1 MASASFT
8 SPKLHDF
15 FLDLV
20 RKSFRQLGI
29 SDPEVYDYVA
39 SVLAEFSH
47 SSRWLRL
54 RDAEGRRLTSTV
66 EMLLARNENDA
77 TGMTRVQWER
87 SLRKYVGDYTLF
99 MTGLFRRFVER
110 GGYLGYYMEEGAR
123 SYQAVSS
130 LDVSLYQPGFL
141 LFEELGRRFEQY
153 SGALDFMRKCYFAS
167 APGEDPFA
175 GSFQRIEGWV
185 RDGISNN

>member
-1 MASASFT
+1 MAFAPLA
-8 SPKLHDF
+8 SPKLHEF
-15 FLDLV
+15 FLQLV
-20 RKSFRQLGI
+20 RRSFHQLGI
-29 SDPEVYDYVA
+29 SDSEVFDYIA
-39 SVLAEFSH
+39 GVLAEFSH

-54 RDAEGRRLTSTV
+54 RDSEGRRLTSTV
-66 EMLLARNENDA
+66 EMLLARADQEA
-77 TGMTRVQWER
+77 VGMSRVQWER

-130 LDVSLYQPGFL
+130 LDVSMYQPGFL

-153 SGALDFMRKCYFAS
+153 SGALDFMRKCYFAP

-175 GSFQRIEGWV
+175 GFFQQIEGWV
-185 RDGISNN
+185 RQGLSNN